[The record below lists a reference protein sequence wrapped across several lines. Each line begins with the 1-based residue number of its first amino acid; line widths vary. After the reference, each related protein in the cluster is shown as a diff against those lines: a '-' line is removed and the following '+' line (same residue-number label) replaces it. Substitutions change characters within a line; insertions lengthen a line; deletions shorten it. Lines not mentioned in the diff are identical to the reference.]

1 MKLKKIHILFS
12 FLVASFGLTPLLSQ
26 NAYDIDIK
34 IGQNT
39 DTTFFL
45 ANYFTDKFYITDTS
59 TQYVGQA
66 VFAGKEPL
74 KEGIYMLANK
84 KKEKVFEFV
93 VGKEQHFKIEAGTGN
108 DPSAVVVEGSLD
120 NTLFFDHILFVN
132 NAYGQIQELSEQ
144 MKKPDVLPVEKENLQ
159 NKIDSLNISIINFRK
174 SITDQYPDLLF
185 GKVLLAMQDP
195 IVPEHL
201 RNDQE
206 ATYHYYKSKFWDNF
220 DLADERLLLTP
231 ILPMKL
237 KTYFEKLVMPDA
249 DSIIIEVD
257 KLMTK
262 ASSSEKMT
270 EYLIWHFVADYQ
282 TPKIMGLDKVFVYLV
297 DHYFVTKKIKNTT
310 PSVEEQLME
319 RANKMRNSLLG
330 MKAPEMWLVDTT
342 DNFRSFRE
350 IDKPFTVLIFWDQ
363 TCGHCKKEMETLYEL
378 YKTGAYDFGV
388 YAINSTNDFDGWKKY
403 IREKK
408 YPWLHV
414 NGTKSMTT
422 DYHDLYDIYSVPVIY
437 LLDKNKTIIGK
448 RIAAEHLSKL
458 IDNYLLT
465 HSKE

>member
-1 MKLKKIHILFS
+1 
-12 FLVASFGLTPLLSQ
+12 
-26 NAYDIDIK
+26 
-34 IGQNT
+34 
-39 DTTFFL
+39 
-45 ANYFTDKFYITDTS
+45 
-59 TQYVGQA
+59 
-66 VFAGKEPL
+66 
-74 KEGIYMLANK
+74 
-84 KKEKVFEFV
+84 
-93 VGKEQHFKIEAGTGN
+93 
-108 DPSAVVVEGSLD
+108 
-120 NTLFFDHILFVN
+120 
-132 NAYGQIQELSEQ
+132 
-144 MKKPDVLPVEKENLQ
+144 
-159 NKIDSLNISIINFRK
+159 
-174 SITDQYPDLLF
+174 
-185 GKVLLAMQDP
+185 
-195 IVPEHL
+195 
-201 RNDQE
+201 DQE

-237 KTYFEKLVMPDA
+237 KTYFEKLVLPDA
-249 DSIIIEVD
+249 DSIINEVD

-282 TPKIMGLDKVFVYLV
+282 TPKIMGLDKVFVHLV

-465 HSKE
+465 QSKE